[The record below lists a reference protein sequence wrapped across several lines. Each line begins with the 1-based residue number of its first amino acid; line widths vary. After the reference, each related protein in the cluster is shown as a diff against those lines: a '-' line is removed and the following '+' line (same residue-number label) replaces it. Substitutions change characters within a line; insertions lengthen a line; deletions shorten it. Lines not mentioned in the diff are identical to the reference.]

1 MVTRLFVFICIH
13 PFPFF
18 ILYILIGY
26 NSFKL
31 HRIHFISDC
40 QKVQTEKDG
49 LCYNKI
55 NIFKGRKEIM
65 EEMLKQILTEL
76 QNVKSEMSSMKS
88 EMNSMKSEINSMKSE
103 INSMKSEM
111 NERFNYVDQQFAEM
125 NYKLE
130 VVREQTAS
138 NSELHSQVNDMEK
151 RVDELTM
158 DVKLIKRAITNQ

>member
-1 MVTRLFVFICIH
+1 
-13 PFPFF
+13 
-18 ILYILIGY
+18 
-26 NSFKL
+26 
-31 HRIHFISDC
+31 
-40 QKVQTEKDG
+40 
-49 LCYNKI
+49 
-55 NIFKGRKEIM
+55 M

-88 EMNSMKSEINSMKSE
+88 EMNSMKSEMN
-103 INSMKSEM
+103 NMKSEM

>member
-1 MVTRLFVFICIH
+1 
-13 PFPFF
+13 
-18 ILYILIGY
+18 
-26 NSFKL
+26 
-31 HRIHFISDC
+31 
-40 QKVQTEKDG
+40 
-49 LCYNKI
+49 
-55 NIFKGRKEIM
+55 M